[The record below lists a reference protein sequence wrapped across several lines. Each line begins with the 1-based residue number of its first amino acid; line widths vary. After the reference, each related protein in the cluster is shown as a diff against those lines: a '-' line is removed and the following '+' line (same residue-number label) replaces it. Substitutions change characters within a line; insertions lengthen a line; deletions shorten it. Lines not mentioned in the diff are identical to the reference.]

1 MRKLFALTAVA
12 IAASA
17 TIATAQTTVRKAPT
31 GQANASS
38 GPSVADPGNTYS
50 GYPEWARRAFVSRG
64 GPGR

>member
-1 MRKLFALTAVA
+1 MRATLTLTALVL
-12 IAASA
+12 AASA
-17 TIATAQTTVRKAPT
+17 TIATAQTTARKAP
-31 GQANASS
+31 ADKNSVNS